1 MLPIF
6 QPIYNATEVGPTTLK
21 FTKTR
26 MNVTT
31 NVTQATST
39 PIVTPAVVDA
49 NNTGDNMN
57 PVQSTPTPVAV
68 KDAVKDAVADNGNI
82 TVDNVTDRSVS
93 NNQTLDNVASSQ
105 EETVVKEKGEVGKV
119 ENVGNVDQVE
129 GEVGKMD
136 EEEKEEEAKEEE
148 EEPLNLSLAD
158 ARKKY
163 ESMGGGFHP

>member
-68 KDAVKDAVADNGNI
+68 KDVVADNDNI
-82 TVDNVTDRSVS
+82 AVNNVTDRSVS
-93 NNQTLDNVASSQ
+93 NNQTLDNDASSQ

-129 GEVGKMD
+129 GEVGKVD
-136 EEEKEEEAKEEE
+136 EEEKKEEEEAKEEE

>member
-68 KDAVKDAVADNGNI
+68 KDVVADNGNI
-82 TVDNVTDRSVS
+82 AVNNVTDRSVS
-93 NNQTLDNVASSQ
+93 NNQTLDNDASSQ

-129 GEVGKMD
+129 GEVGKM
-136 EEEKEEEAKEEE
+136 EEEQQK
-148 EEPLNLSLAD
+148 EPLNLSLAD